1 MYILGNKNLL
11 RVALLSGVFLA
22 GLLFFGI
29 LPSNAATADQIAEK
43 NRQIE
48 ELQKQIEEYQQQ
60 IDANRSQAASLQ
72 GEINRLNALVN
83 QVTLEIKSL
92 GYSID
97 RTSLEIGNTQ
107 KQIED
112 ALAKL
117 EKHKGALG
125 EYIRLA
131 YEREGSTLTEV
142 LLNNDTLSDFF
153 SDLNNIKATQDN
165 LRITIEDI
173 KELKSELDAREEE
186 LEGNKTELEKAKRL
200 QEIERSNLD
209 GNKKQKDKILRDTKG
224 QEAKYQELVKLSQK
238 NIEALRAQVSYLLQN
253 GITAEEAVKYGQL
266 AAIGAGIRPEYLLA
280 ELEQE
285 SALGSNVGK
294 CYIVDTTTGTTRHV
308 SNGKIFSKGIHP
320 TRDLPLFLN
329 IVQELGKDPLQT
341 PISCGSSWG
350 GAMGAA
356 QFIPSTWM
364 GYRDEVAR
372 LTGHALPN
380 PWNIEDAFT
389 AAAAKL
395 SRDGA
400 SSKTR
405 EGEIA
410 ASKRYYCGSATS
422 RSSGCVNYAN
432 SVQRKATEIAK
443 NL

>member
-1 MYILGNKNLL
+1 MYILGNKNPFKLTL
-11 RVALLSGVFLA
+11 FVGVFLA
-22 GLLFFGI
+22 ISVFVGI
-29 LPSNAATADQIAEK
+29 LPAHAATADEIALK
-43 NRQIE
+43 NQQIE
-48 ELQKQIEEYQQQ
+48 DLQRQIEEYQKQ
-60 IDANRSQAASLQ
+60 IDTNQSQAATLQ
-72 GEINRLNALVN
+72 GEIKRLNALVN

-112 ALAKL
+112 ALTKL
-117 EKHKGALG
+117 EKHKRALG
-125 EYIRLA
+125 QYIRLA
-131 YEREGSTLTEV
+131 YESEGSTLTEV
-142 LLNNDTLSDFF
+142 LLNNETLSDFF
-153 SDLNNIKATQDN
+153 SELNNIKATQDN
-165 LRITIEDI
+165 LRVTIEDI
-173 KELKSELDAREEE
+173 KELKIELDAKQED

-200 QEIERSNLD
+200 QELERGNLD
-209 GNKKQKDKILRDTKG
+209 GNKRQKDKILRDTKG
-224 QEAKYQELVKLSQK
+224 QEIKYQELVKRSQK
-238 NIEALRAQVSYLLQN
+238 DIEALRAQISYLLQN

-266 AAIGAGIRPEYLLA
+266 AAIGAGIRPAYLLA

-294 CYIVDTTTGTTRHV
+294 CYIVDITSGSTRRV
-308 SNGKIFSKGIHP
+308 TNGQIYTKGIHP

-329 IVQELGKDPLQT
+329 ITAELGLDSFKT

-364 GYRDEVAR
+364 GYKDEVAR
-372 LTGHALPN
+372 ITGHSLPN
-380 PWNIEDAFT
+380 PWNIEDAFV

-405 EGEIA
+405 EGEIS

-422 RSSGCVNYAN
+422 KSSGCINYAN
-432 SVQRKATEIAK
+432 AVQRKAEEIAK